1 MNLQTPDLTTPA
13 FTSLILSPV
22 KSRETTLPGFTEDVK
37 TGVVNADDLHYIDV
51 HWEPQIL

>member
-1 MNLQTPDLTTPA
+1 MNLQNPDLTTPA

-37 TGVVNADDLHYIDV
+37 TSVVNADDLHYIDM
-51 HWEPQIL
+51 HWEP